1 MEPDVGWTPLTSLVV
16 RTVALDRL
24 GEACPRS
31 AICSAASTSSQV
43 LAPPLSGQSLVG
55 QVRTPSLGV
64 PIRPSGRAGEL
75 LGSWT
80 LGIWEG
86 AMRSSATLQV
96 RLGAML
102 IALATAVA
110 LLSPADRPALAIEA
124 QVARV

>member
-1 MEPDVGWTPLTSLVV
+1 M
-16 RTVALDRL
+16 
-24 GEACPRS
+24 
-31 AICSAASTSSQV
+31 
-43 LAPPLSGQSLVG
+43 
-55 QVRTPSLGV
+55 
-64 PIRPSGRAGEL
+64 
-75 LGSWT
+75 
-80 LGIWEG
+80 GIWEG